1 MEVISNPFWGF
12 SGGLLIG
19 LAAAGLLIINGKIA
33 GVSGILGG
41 SLFSSFSDRSWRLAF
56 LVGLPLGGFFA
67 MRFEAVPDAFEV
79 SADPILL
86 VVAGLLVGVGTQMGG
101 GCTSGHGVCGI
112 SRGSARSV
120 MATLTFMFFS
130 AATVFLVRHVLEKS

>member
-12 SGGLLIG
+12 LGGLLIG

-79 SADPILL
+79 SADPILFKRL
-86 VVAGLLVGVGTQMGG
+86 FENEGFQTPWRLIHAA
-101 GCTSGHGVCGI
+101 I
-112 SRGSARSV
+112 YSA
-120 MATLTFMFFS
+120 
-130 AATVFLVRHVLEKS
+130 